1 MTIIPVQTGPAAC
14 PMSIVDDNAPMDAP
28 ISSFLA
34 TSATYALVATVES
47 EVPAHKTADLIIFR
61 NNAG

>member
-14 PMSIVDDNAPMDAP
+14 PMSIVDDNAPIDAP
-28 ISSFLA
+28 SCSFLA

-47 EVPAHKTADLIIFR
+47 DMPRPHTALTKSIS
-61 NNAG
+61 